1 MDIAQQHIETVSF
14 YSKYPAG
21 VKRGGAMLNE
31 HAMTESAK
39 RCKSAAASI
48 MELLKF
54 QCQGFILPPTEVRN
68 LLGLAKDDR
77 TWYLN
82 EKIGRLKKELAR
94 RFVAMEVN
102 PIQGITVQLYRGP
115 LQSYVLC
122 SPRSLRQ

>member
-1 MDIAQQHIETVSF
+1 ME
-14 YSKYPAG
+14 
-21 VKRGGAMLNE
+21 RGAAMLSE
-31 HAMTESAK
+31 QAMTESGT

-48 MELLKF
+48 MELLKY
-54 QCQGFILPPTEVRN
+54 QCQGFILPPTEVKN
-68 LLGLAKDDR
+68 LLGLAKDDK

-82 EKIGRLKKELAR
+82 ERIGRMKKELAR